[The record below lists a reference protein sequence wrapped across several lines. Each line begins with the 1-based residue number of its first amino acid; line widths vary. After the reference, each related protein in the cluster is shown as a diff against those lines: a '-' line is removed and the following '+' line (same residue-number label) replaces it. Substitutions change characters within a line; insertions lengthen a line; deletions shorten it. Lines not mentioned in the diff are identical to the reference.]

1 MRSRRR
7 LLILLVVLVTA
18 GGLLYTAAPYARA
31 ASLVIRAAKLGGRVE
46 TFARDHAYAVTRAA
60 RVSVPTRSGD
70 VAAQFY
76 VPDTAVTRTVLL
88 IPGVHSM
95 GIQEP
100 RLTALAEELAGSG
113 VRVMAMALPDLQ
125 RYRITAQSTDVIEDA
140 VHWLAGRPEYSPDGR
155 VGIVGISFAGGL
167 SISAAGRPAIRDKV
181 AFVVSFGG
189 HGDLRRVLHYIATGE
204 APAIPGITV
213 HPPHDYAA
221 SVVLYGLADRG
232 IVPADQV
239 QPLRDGIET
248 FLLASQLT
256 LVDMNEANATFAK
269 AKEMQTRLPEPAAAF
284 MGYVNN
290 RDVKQL
296 GPRLVPFLN
305 ALDAGNPA
313 LSPQYAM
320 PPSAPIYLLHGD
332 GDTVIPTAESRLLGD
347 ALVSEGA
354 RVQVLLSSLITH
366 AEVNRAATT
375 REAWQLVSFWGSVLR
390 N

>member
-7 LLILLVVLVTA
+7 LLILLVAISLV
-18 GGLLYTAAPYARA
+18 GGLLYAAAPYARA

-46 TFARDHAYAVTRAA
+46 TFARDHAYTVTKAT
-60 RVSVPTRSGD
+60 RVMVPTRAGD

-76 VPDTAVTRTVLL
+76 TPDTTVTRTVLL
-88 IPGVHSM
+88 IPGIHSM
-95 GIQEP
+95 GIAEP
-100 RLTALAEELAGSG
+100 RLTALAEDLAGSG

-140 VHWLAGRPEYSPDGR
+140 VRWLASRPEYSPDGR

-167 SISAAGRPAIRDKV
+167 SISAAGRPTIGDKV

-189 HGDLRRVLHYIATGE
+189 HGDLRRVLRYIATGE
-204 APAIPGITV
+204 ATAIPGITV
-213 HPPHDYAA
+213 HPPHDYAV
-221 SVVLYGLADRG
+221 SVVLFGLADRG
-232 IVPADQV
+232 VVPPDQV

-256 LVDMNEANATFAK
+256 LVDMNQANATFTK
-269 AKEMQTRLPEPAAAF
+269 AREMQTRLPEPAATF

-296 GPRLVPFLN
+296 GPRLVPFLDE
-305 ALDAGNPA
+305 LDAGNPA
-313 LSPQYAM
+313 LSPEFAV
-320 PPSAPIYLLHGD
+320 PPAARIYLLHGD

-347 ALVSEGA
+347 ALAAKGA

>member
-1 MRSRRR
+1 
-7 LLILLVVLVTA
+7 
-18 GGLLYTAAPYARA
+18 
-31 ASLVIRAAKLGGRVE
+31 
-46 TFARDHAYAVTRAA
+46 
-60 RVSVPTRSGD
+60 
-70 VAAQFY
+70 
-76 VPDTAVTRTVLL
+76 
-88 IPGVHSM
+88 
-95 GIQEP
+95 
-100 RLTALAEELAGSG
+100 
-113 VRVMAMALPDLQ
+113 MALPDLQ

-140 VHWLAGRPEYSPDGR
+140 VQWLATRPEYSPDGR

-189 HGDLRRVLHYIATGE
+189 HGDLRRVLRYIATGE

-221 SVVLYGLADRG
+221 SVVLYGVADRG
-232 IVPADQV
+232 LVPADQV
-239 QPLRDGIET
+239 QALRDGIET

-256 LVDMNEANATFAK
+256 LVDMNRANATFAK
-269 AKEMQTRLPEPAAAF
+269 AREMQTRLPEPAATF

-290 RDVKQL
+290 RDVKQM
-296 GPRLVPFLN
+296 GPRILPFLSQ
-305 ALDAGNPA
+305 LDAGNPA
-313 LSPQYAM
+313 LSPEFAT
-320 PPSAPIYLLHGD
+320 PPAARLYLLHGD

-347 ALVSEGA
+347 VLAGKGA

-375 REAWQLVSFWGSVLR
+375 REAWQLVSFWGSVLK